1 MNQPPGQGLCSANYF
16 VGNPHLNCTKSPNLN
31 CSDEHGDRPRPL
43 PVISELKKAND
54 VVERKENPAWD
65 FDVSG

>member
-1 MNQPPGQGLCSANYF
+1 MDKVCVLPIILLANPY
-16 VGNPHLNCTKSPNLN
+16 LNCTKCPNLN

-43 PVISELKKAND
+43 PVIPELKKAQD
-54 VVERKENPAWD
+54 IMERKERPSWD